1 MLGVISRARSVI
13 DTITID
19 VRAGGTRLPGQS
31 QSSGVGVLR
40 KQSGNDQQRRGEP
53 GTWEKP
59 CKTMEVIVNTVMLS
73 TDRACRGI
81 RHAKKNPFSVRRDRL
96 EINLSGRWP
105 IFRSLKNPRSL
116 NFTERKRLKGSSLLV
131 ALSTFSSAAERD
143 RWGSVP
149 ASTCYLAIV
158 PWFYLL
164 ARLIDML
171 RSRGHHQAKS
181 FWVPRREV
189 ELDESY
195 F

>member
-53 GTWEKP
+53 GTWKKP

-81 RHAKKNPFSVRRDRL
+81 RHAKENPFSVRRDRL

-116 NFTERKRLKGSSLLV
+116 NFTERKRLKGSSLPV
-131 ALSTFSSAAERD
+131 ALSTFSSAAQQD
-143 RWGSVP
+143 RRASVP
-149 ASTCYLAIV
+149 ASTFLAK
-158 PWFYLL
+158 
-164 ARLIDML
+164 
-171 RSRGHHQAKS
+171 QAS
-181 FWVPRREV
+181 G
-189 ELDESY
+189 
-195 F
+195 

>member
-53 GTWEKP
+53 GAWEKP

-81 RHAKKNPFSVRRDRL
+81 RHAKKTHL
-96 EINLSGRWP
+96 
-105 IFRSLKNPRSL
+105 
-116 NFTERKRLKGSSLLV
+116 
-131 ALSTFSSAAERD
+131 ASAAT
-143 RWGSVP
+143 
-149 ASTCYLAIV
+149 AS
-158 PWFYLL
+158 
-164 ARLIDML
+164 
-171 RSRGHHQAKS
+171 K
-181 FWVPRREV
+181 
-189 ELDESY
+189 
-195 F
+195 